1 MGKQL
6 QEAVEELQNEKE
18 HIEEQIQ
25 FLQTLDLTKPV
36 NQEMWHMICDTP
48 LRTSDDLLTLLYS
61 IFPDAIDGKVGC
73 NYVSFH
79 LYDFECQI
87 PTYHKNAIGVKM
99 DWTYKLNKPAYFYL
113 DTPSERMQK
122 YFRNLDNHAS
132 WETLLDLRVSDYS
145 NLPKF
150 IKWILWFGKYKWK
163 DDHRKEW
170 EEKFEE
176 DEQKYQKALQT
187 YQENL
192 KQLKKKIEIFQTKLL
207 PTLLTFTS
215 TVLVG
220 NTEKTAEEFL
230 KEIMEKN
237 EIEPEKIGYIQD

>member
-6 QEAVEELQNEKE
+6 QEAIEELQNEKE

-61 IFPDAIDGKVGC
+61 IFPDATDGKVGC

-79 LYDFECQI
+79 LYDFECKI
-87 PTYHKNAIGVKM
+87 PTYHKNAIEVKM
-99 DWTYKLNKPAYFYL
+99 DWAYKLNKPTLFYL
-113 DTPSERMQK
+113 NGTTSERMQK

-132 WETLLDLRVSDYS
+132 WETLLDLRVYKYS
-145 NLPKF
+145 NLP
-150 IKWILWFGKYKWK
+150 IWMKWILWFGKYKWK

-170 EEKFEE
+170 EQKFEE
-176 DEQKYQKALQT
+176 DRQKDKKNLQE
-187 YQENL
+187 YQEDL
-192 KQLKKKIEIFQTKLL
+192 EKLKKKIEIFQTKLL

-215 TVLVG
+215 KVMAG

-237 EIEPEKIGYIQD
+237 EIQPEKI